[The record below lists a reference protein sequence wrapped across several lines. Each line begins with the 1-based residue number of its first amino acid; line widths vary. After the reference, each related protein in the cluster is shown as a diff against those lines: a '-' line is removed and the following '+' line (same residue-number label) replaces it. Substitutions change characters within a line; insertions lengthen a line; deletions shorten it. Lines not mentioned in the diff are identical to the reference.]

1 MTTLRDD
8 ATILVDHPIGPRGRL
23 AVRLASVEL
32 RIVGGDGDRVTVR
45 TPSGRR
51 LPDRVVLETVDGAL
65 TIREKE
71 ILGLL
76 FGGGDKTVELE
87 IEVPAEAE
95 IAVDTASGSVEATGL
110 RGEQRYRTASGDLHL
125 IEVAGRI
132 DLNAVSGD
140 ATLELAGD
148 ADLGIRTVSG
158 DVSVKGGSLAGLH
171 VSTTSGDV
179 RLDSP
184 IIGRSGNTIETL
196 SGDVSVRTKDGI
208 RVEARTVSGDLSS
221 DLPHRTEGRMG
232 RRTLIVGD
240 GSIDLSFR
248 SVSGD
253 LRILGGSPAD
263 DGSDASNRTSSGP
276 GLPARPTMPVPP
288 AGPPLPPLPPVPP
301 LPGAFAGEP
310 TPSHV
315 GPPVDVPV
323 ASRDESQPPAEPAPG
338 DPTDDE
344 RLEILRALEAGDLD
358 VASAMDRLAELDARE
373 AGEGSDA

>member
-1 MTTLRDD
+1 MTTLHDD
-8 ATILVDHPIGPRGRL
+8 ATILVDHPIGPGGRL

-65 TIREKE
+65 TIHEKE
-71 ILGLL
+71 ILGAL
-76 FGGGDKTVELE
+76 FGGGDRTVELE
-87 IEVPAEAE
+87 IEVPVEAE

-125 IEVAGRI
+125 VDVAGRI

-140 ATLELAGD
+140 ATLQLAAT

-158 DVSVKGGSLAGLH
+158 DVTVTGGSLAGLR
-171 VSTTSGDV
+171 VSTTSGDIRV
-179 RLDSP
+179 DSLLT
-184 IIGRSGNTIETL
+184 GRTGNTIETL
-196 SGDVSVRTKDGI
+196 SGDVSVRATDGI

-253 LRILGGSPAD
+253 LKILGGSPAD
-263 DGSDASNRTSSGP
+263 DASSRTSSGP
-276 GLPARPTMPVPP
+276 GLPARPGLPRRP
-288 AGPPLPPLPPVPP
+288 AGPPMPPLPPLPP

-310 TPSHV
+310 TASHV
-315 GPPVDVPV
+315 DPPADDPV
-323 ASRDESQPPAEPAPG
+323 ASREATT
-338 DPTDDE
+338 PTDDE
-344 RLEILRALEAGDLD
+344 RLEVLRALEAGDLD
-358 VASAMDRLAELDARE
+358 VSAAMDRLAELDARE
-373 AGEGSDA
+373 AGEGSHA

>member
-1 MTTLRDD
+1 
-8 ATILVDHPIGPRGRL
+8 V
-23 AVRLASVEL
+23 
-32 RIVGGDGDRVTVR
+32 
-45 TPSGRR
+45 
-51 LPDRVVLETVDGAL
+51 
-65 TIREKE
+65 
-71 ILGLL
+71 
-76 FGGGDKTVELE
+76 
-87 IEVPAEAE
+87 
-95 IAVDTASGSVEATGL
+95 IAIDTASGSVEATGL

-125 IEVAGRI
+125 VDVAGRI

-140 ATLELAGD
+140 AKLELAGA

-158 DVSVKGGSLAGLH
+158 DVSVSGGSLDGAR

-184 IIGRSGNTIETL
+184 LTGRTGNTIETL
-196 SGDVSVRTKDGI
+196 SGDVSVRANDGI

-253 LRILGGSPAD
+253 LRILG
-263 DGSDASNRTSSGP
+263 DGEPTRSGR
-276 GLPARPTMPVPP
+276 PARPAMPARP
-288 AGPPLPPLPPVPP
+288 AGPPLPPPPPLPP

-310 TPSHV
+310 TASHV
-315 GPPVDVPV
+315 DPPADDPV
-323 ASRDESQPPAEPAPG
+323 ASVEATTPA
-338 DPTDDE
+338 DDE

-358 VASAMDRLAELDARE
+358 VAAAMDRLAELDARE
-373 AGEGSDA
+373 AGEGSDV

>member
-1 MTTLRDD
+1 MTTLHDD

-32 RIVGGDGDRVTVR
+32 RIAGGGGDRVTVR
-45 TPSGRR
+45 TPRGRR

-65 TIREKE
+65 TIHEKE
-71 ILGLL
+71 ILGV
-76 FGGGDKTVELE
+76 FVGGGERTVEME

-95 IAVDTASGSVEATGL
+95 IAIDTASGSVEATGL

-140 ATLELAGD
+140 AKLELAGA

-158 DVSVKGGSLAGLH
+158 DVSVSGGSLDGAR

-184 IIGRSGNTIETL
+184 LTGRTGNTIETL
-196 SGDVSVRTKDGI
+196 SGDVSVRANDGI

-253 LRILGGSPAD
+253 LRILGGVPAD
-263 DGSDASNRTSSGP
+263 DASSRSSARP
-276 GLPARPTMPVPP
+276 DLSARPSMPARP
-288 AGPPLPPLPPVPP
+288 AGPPLRSLPPLPP

-310 TPSHV
+310 TASHV
-315 GPPVDVPV
+315 DPPADDPV
-323 ASRDESQPPAEPAPG
+323 ASRDATTPA
-338 DPTDDE
+338 DDE

-358 VASAMDRLAELDARE
+358 VATAMDRLAELDARE
-373 AGEGSDA
+373 AGEGSHV

>member
-1 MTTLRDD
+1 MTTLHDD
-8 ATILVDHPIGPRGRL
+8 ATILVDHPVGPRGRL

-32 RIVGGDGDRVTVR
+32 RIVGGEGDRVTVR

-51 LPDRVVLETVDGAL
+51 LPDRVILETVDGAL
-65 TIREKE
+65 TIREGE

-95 IAVDTASGSVEATGL
+95 IAVDTASGSVEASGL
-110 RGEQRYRTASGDLHL
+110 RGEQRYRTASGDLQL
-125 IEVAGRI
+125 IDVSGRI

-140 ATLELAGD
+140 ATLNLTGAT
-148 ADLGIRTVSG
+148 DLGVRTVSG
-158 DVSVKGGSLAGLH
+158 DVSVSGGSLTGLR

-184 IIGRSGNTIETL
+184 LTGRTGNTIETL
-196 SGDVSVRTKDGI
+196 SGDVSVQATDGI

-253 LRILGGSPAD
+253 LNILAGPA
-263 DGSDASNRTSSGP
+263 
-276 GLPARPTMPVPP
+276 MPVRP
-288 AGPPLPPLPPVPP
+288 AGPPSPPLPPLPP

-310 TPSHV
+310 TASHV
-315 GPPVDVPV
+315 DPPADDPV
-323 ASRDESQPPAEPAPG
+323 ASRDTPTPA
-338 DPTDDE
+338 DDE
-344 RLEILRALEAGDLD
+344 RLEILRSIEAGDLD
-358 VASAMDRLAELDARE
+358 VAAALERLAELDARE
-373 AGEGSDA
+373 AGEGGDA

>member
-1 MTTLRDD
+1 MTTLHDD

-32 RIVGGDGDRVTVR
+32 RIVAGDGDRVTVR
-45 TPSGRR
+45 TPTGRG

-65 TIREKE
+65 TIREGE
-71 ILGLL
+71 MLGLL
-76 FGGGDKTVELE
+76 FGGGDRTVELE

-95 IAVDTASGSVEATGL
+95 IAVDTASGSVQASGL

-125 IEVAGRI
+125 IDVAGRI

-140 ATLELAGD
+140 ATVELSGAT
-148 ADLGIRTVSG
+148 DLGVRTVSG
-158 DVSVKGGSLAGLH
+158 DVSVNGGSLTGLR

-184 IIGRSGNTIETL
+184 LTGRSGNTIETL
-196 SGDVSVRTKDGI
+196 SGDVSVQATDGI

-253 LRILGGSPAD
+253 LNILGGQVGHDTDRP
-263 DGSDASNRTSSGP
+263 SSGP
-276 GLPARPTMPVPP
+276 GLPARPAMPAQT
-288 AGPPLPPLPPVPP
+288 AGPPTPPLPPVPP
-301 LPGAFAGEP
+301 LPGTSAGES
-310 TPSHV
+310 TASHV
-315 GPPVDVPV
+315 DPPADVPV
-323 ASRDESQPPAEPAPG
+323 ASPDATT
-338 DPTDDE
+338 PTDGE
-344 RLEILRALEAGDLD
+344 RLDILRALEAGDLD
-358 VASAMDRLAELDARE
+358 VAAAMNRLAELDARE
-373 AGEGSDA
+373 AGEGSDG